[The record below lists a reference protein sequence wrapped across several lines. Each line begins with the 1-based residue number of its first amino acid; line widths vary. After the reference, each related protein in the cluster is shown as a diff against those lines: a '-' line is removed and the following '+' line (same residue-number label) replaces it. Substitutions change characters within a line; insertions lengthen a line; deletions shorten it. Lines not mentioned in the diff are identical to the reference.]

1 MSEKGPSTGITRCR
15 HQVWFS
21 PKATSLFC
29 LMQDALS
36 AEHPRRLVFKVA
48 RTARPSFR
56 NRR

>member
-48 RTARPSFR
+48 RTARPSLI
-56 NRR
+56 